1 MVELWVS
8 GPLERPPRVRRRR
21 AAYPQLCAMR
31 WSQSLRLVAVLEPP
45 TGIAGFDDVAV
56 MRQPVEHGC
65 GHLGVAEH
73 VEMPHRLIVE
83 SLGSGWLIRTIHC
96 TASAIRPASG
106 ARGEGRG

>member
-1 MVELWVS
+1 
-8 GPLERPPRVRRRR
+8 VR
-21 AAYPQLCAMR
+21 AMND
-31 WSQSLRLVAVLEPP
+31 AVQN
-45 TGIAGFDDVAV
+45 GIAD
-56 MRQPVEHGC
+56 RR
-65 GHLGVAEH
+65 VAEH

>member
-1 MVELWVS
+1 VLRQIADGGGDRLGTQCLRDQVGVFAKAVAGTLDMHDDGVVK
-8 GPLERPPRVRRRR
+8 
-21 AAYPQLCAMR
+21 
-31 WSQSLRLVAVLEPP
+31 QSVQQRGGDY
-45 TGIAGFDDVAV
+45 GI
-56 MRQPVEHGC
+56 
-65 GHLGVAEH
+65 AEH